1 MSNRRKVCVILTTR
15 GNYGKMKTVME
26 AIQKYDNLELQLVVG
41 GGAILDKY
49 GKIAESFELDGIH
62 INHRV
67 HFIVEGENPITM
79 AKSAGLAVIEFAN
92 VFEGMRP
99 NVVTVIADRY
109 ESLSIAMA
117 ASYMNIPIAHI
128 EGGEVS
134 GSIDE
139 SIRHA
144 ITKMSHVHFPATP
157 DAAERIKNLGEP
169 EESIFTVGSTSLD
182 VIAELDLSYI
192 KGVYE
197 LQKTKGVGDIVNFDK
212 KFLVVIQHPVTTE
225 YEKSLFHINET
236 IKAIDSLKIN
246 TIWIWPN
253 MDAGSDGVSKGI
265 RLFREH
271 QKPDY
276 IHFFKSLPIESYA
289 VLLNKCSCIVGNSS
303 SGIRESAF
311 LGVPS
316 INIGTR
322 QLGRQRGRN
331 VIDVNYDAEE
341 IKKAVGKQMK
351 HGRYKLDPIYGDGKA
366 GKKIADCLSK
376 YKFTLQ
382 KKIAY

>member
-1 MSNRRKVCVILTTR
+1 MSIRRKICIIITTR
-15 GNYGKMKTVME
+15 GNYGKMKSVIE
-26 AIQKYDNLELQLVVG
+26 AMKKYDNLELQLVIG

-49 GKIAESFELDGIH
+49 GKIADSFDLDGVH
-62 INHRV
+62 IDHRV
-67 HFIVEGENPITM
+67 HFIVDGENPITM

-92 VFEGMRP
+92 IFESMRP

-117 ASYMNIPIAHI
+117 ASYMNIPIAHV

-144 ITKMSHVHFPATP
+144 ITKMSHVHFPATQE
-157 DAAERIKNLGEP
+157 AAERIKNLGEA

-182 VIAELDLSYI
+182 VIAKLELSDL
-192 KGVYE
+192 KNVYE
-197 LQKTKGVGDIVNFDK
+197 LQKTKGVGDIVNLDK
-212 KFLVVIQHPVTTE
+212 EFLVVIQHPVTTE

-236 IKAIDSLKIN
+236 IKAIDSLKIT

-265 RLFREH
+265 RIFREH
-271 QKPDY
+271 QRPGY

-289 VLLNKCSCIVGNSS
+289 VLLNRCSCIVGNSS
-303 SGIRESAF
+303 SGIREAAF
-311 LGVPS
+311 LGVPCV
-316 INIGTR
+316 NIGSR
-322 QLGRQRGRN
+322 QSGRQRGVN
-331 VIDVNYDAEE
+331 IIDVNYDAEE
-341 IKKAVGKQMK
+341 IKKAIEKQRK
-351 HGRYKLDPIYGDGKA
+351 HGRYEQDTLYGDGKA
-366 GKKIADCLSK
+366 GEKIAACLSK
-376 YKFTLQ
+376 HQFTLQ